1 MNICVL
7 LPPKRLCKYSGMVFT
22 CRKMGWKMMKKK
34 KKKTFL
40 IAFWGICVWLFHP
53 RGDINRQEEP
63 SQQQHHQHTLL
74 IEI

>member
-22 CRKMGWKMMKKK
+22 CRKRCWKMTKKK
-34 KKKTFL
+34 SQTFL
-40 IAFWGICVWLFHP
+40 LAFWGICVWQFHP
-53 RGDINRQEEP
+53 RGNINGQEEP

-74 IEI
+74 GKI